1 MIGLERTRE
10 LNASPDTVK
19 AEPSRDMHI
28 DDLAPMVTSVKA
40 LTSAQGGLGARRR
53 CHFENGGAIV
63 EKVTEWEPGRGYEVR
78 SSELDPMPLHELVAG
93 IAVAPKGADVSTVTW
108 SVGLRVKCG
117 PLGWLLGQ
125 VMMKRMMGKVL
136 DGKLQ
141 GLAAKVEGRWATDHA
156 IECGQSP

>member
-19 AEPSRDMHI
+19 AELSRDMHI
-28 DDLAPMVTSVKA
+28 DDLAPMVTSVEA
-40 LTSAQGGLGARRR
+40 VTSAQGGLGAMWR

-63 EKVTEWEPGRGYEVR
+63 EEVTEWEPGRGYEVR
-78 SSELDPMPLHELVAG
+78 SSELDPMPLHELFAG

-108 SVGLRVKCG
+108 SVGFRVKYG

-136 DGKLQ
+136 DGNLQ
-141 GLAAKVEGRWATDHA
+141 GLAAKVEEG
-156 IECGQSP
+156 